1 MARLLRRQGWW
12 IPCILLALISIGPF
26 LWVLLVSFKTQI
38 QAITNTP
45 VTLWPQPW
53 TGAAYIADFSG
64 TGSNVVF
71 LLNSFLVATITTLAT
86 LLLSI
91 PAAYSLARFRIRGAR
106 NTQFWLVSIRMM
118 PPVVAVIPMAV
129 LLKAVGL
136 FGSDIGLTLVY
147 VVANASFA
155 VWMLTIHFKEVPI
168 EVEESAHID
177 GASHLQS
184 MTRILIPLAAAGIAV
199 VAVFTFIFSW
209 NDLLYALILTQGSA
223 ETLPVALST
232 FASDTSIPW
241 PNMAAMS
248 MAQILPAV
256 AVVSV
261 FQKYIVGGLSMG
273 AVRG

>member
-1 MARLLRRQGWW
+1 MSRLVRRYGWW
-12 IPCILLALISIGPF
+12 IPCMALALLSVGPF

-38 QAITNTP
+38 QAITNSP
-45 VTLWPQPW
+45 VMVWPQPW
-53 TGAAYIADFSG
+53 TIVDYVADFSG
-64 TGSNVVF
+64 TGSNVAF
-71 LLNSFLVATITTLAT
+71 LINSLVVAIVTTLGT
-86 LLLSI
+86 LVLSI

-106 NTQFWLVSIRMM
+106 NAQFWLVSIRMM

-136 FGSDIGLTLVY
+136 FGSDVGLILVY

-155 VWMLTIHFKEVPI
+155 VWMLTIHFKEVPV

-184 MTRILIPLAAAGIAV
+184 MIRILIPLATAGIAV

-248 MAQILPAV
+248 MAQILPAA